1 MALDRQIKVLVI
13 GSGGREHALCWKI
26 TQSPFA
32 GTVFCAPGNGGTATT
47 DGVSNVELSVSDF
60 PAIIDFSRQQAI
72 DLIVIGPDNP
82 LAEGI
87 VDTLEAAGLRV
98 FGPRREAARL
108 EWSKSFAKHFM
119 TRHGIPTARYAVANS
134 LELGRQALR
143 EDPGLRIVKADGL
156 ALGKGVF
163 VCDSEQEAVEALSIV
178 LDQNRFGD
186 AGKRVVIE
194 EKLQGQEIS
203 LLALCDGRH
212 LVPLLPSQDHK
223 RRFDKDR
230 GPNTGGMGAYAPT
243 GLYEQCREQV
253 EQRVLAPLRKALASG
268 ELRYR
273 GVLYIGLM
281 ITAAAGGES
290 KGSGYAGSRNSRSHG
305 RASASTAFEPYVL
318 EFNARFGDPETQAI
332 LPLLS
337 SDLLPALWACTE
349 GTLDKVALEW
359 SGQAACCV
367 VAAAGNYPEGSS
379 RGEPIESG
387 DLPPHTV
394 AFHAGTRLAEG
405 RIVTNGGRI
414 IAVTG
419 TGPSLELARDRAYEG
434 IAKISFKGMDYRRD
448 IAERALSTCQS
459 M

>member
-32 GTVFCAPGNGGTATT
+32 EAVYCAPGNGGTATT
-47 DGVSNVELSVSDF
+47 GGVKNVELSVSDF
-60 PAIIDFSRQQAI
+60 PAVIEFSRQQAI

-87 VDTLEAAGLRV
+87 VDTLEDAGLRV

-119 TRHGIPTARYAVANS
+119 TKHGIPTARYAVTNS
-134 LELGRQALR
+134 SDMARQALR
-143 EDPGLRIVKADGL
+143 EDPGLRVVKADGL

-163 VCDSEQEAVEALSIV
+163 VCDSEAEAVEALSVV
-178 LDQNRFGD
+178 LDQKRFGD
-186 AGKRVVIE
+186 AGKRVVLE

-223 RRFDKDR
+223 RRFDKDC
-230 GPNTGGMGAYAPT
+230 GPNTGGMGAYAPAQ
-243 GLYEQCREQV
+243 LYDKYRQKV
-253 EQRVLAPLRKALASG
+253 EQRVLQPIRKALASG
-268 ELRYR
+268 ELQYK

-281 ITAAAGGES
+281 ITAVPGGDCARS
-290 KGSGYAGSRNSRSHG
+290 LWTGSRNSRSLG
-305 RASASTAFEPYVL
+305 QAPESTACEPYVL

-359 SGQAACCV
+359 SGQIACCV
-367 VAAAGNYPEGSS
+367 VATAGNYPDGSS
-379 RGEPIESG
+379 QGEPIELG

-394 AFHAGTRLAEG
+394 AFHAGTRLADG
-405 RIVTNGGRI
+405 KIVTSGGRVM
-414 IAVTG
+414 AVTG
-419 TGPSLELARDRAYEG
+419 TGASLELARNRAYEG
-434 IAKISFKGMDYRRD
+434 IAKISFKDMDYRRD

>member
-1 MALDRQIKVLVI
+1 MTLDRQIKVLVI
-13 GSGGREHALCWKI
+13 GGGGREHALCWKI

-32 GTVFCAPGNGGTATT
+32 ERVYCAPGNGGTATT
-47 DGVSNVELSVSDF
+47 YGVTNVDLCLSDF
-60 PAIIDFSRQQAI
+60 PAIVEFSRQQAI
-72 DLIVIGPDNP
+72 DLIVVGPDNP

-87 VDTLEAAGLRV
+87 VDSLEDAGLRV

-119 TRHGIPTARYAVANS
+119 TRHGIPTARYAVTNS
-134 LELGRQALR
+134 LDMARQALR
-143 EDPGLRIVKADGL
+143 EDPGLRVVKVDGL

-163 VCDSEQEAVEALSIV
+163 VCDSEKEAVEALSIV
-178 LDQNRFGD
+178 LAEKRFGD

-194 EKLQGQEIS
+194 ERLQGEEIS
-203 LLALCDGRH
+203 LLALCDGRR
-212 LVPLLPSQDHK
+212 LVPLLPSRDHK
-223 RRFDKDR
+223 RRFDKDC
-230 GPNTGGMGAYAPT
+230 GPNTGGMGAYAPAE
-243 GLYEQCREQV
+243 LYEQCRQQV
-253 EQRVLAPLRKALASG
+253 EQKVLQPIRKALASG
-268 ELRYR
+268 ELRYK

-281 ITAAAGGES
+281 ITTA
-290 KGSGYAGSRNSRSHG
+290 GSGNASSGKRRSLAG
-305 RASASTAFEPYVL
+305 ASAGTVFEPYVL

-367 VAAAGNYPEGSS
+367 VAAAGDYPEGSS
-379 RGEPIESG
+379 RGEPIELA

-394 AFHAGTRLAEG
+394 AFHAGTRLADG
-405 RIVTNGGRI
+405 QIVTNGGRI

-434 IAKISFKGMDYRRD
+434 IAKIGFKGMDYRRD
-448 IAERALSTCQS
+448 IAERALRTCQS